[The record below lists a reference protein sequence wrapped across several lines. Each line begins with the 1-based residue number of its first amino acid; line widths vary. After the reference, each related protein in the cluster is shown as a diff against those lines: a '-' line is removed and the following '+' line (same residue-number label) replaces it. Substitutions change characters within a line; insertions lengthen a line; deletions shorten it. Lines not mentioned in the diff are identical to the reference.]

1 MSLNHAHDYDDDEG
15 NYAASHHARWH
26 QGGKPLP
33 VCPKCHS
40 AQIETRNR
48 ARKLGGVIGTV
59 SGAAGA
65 IIVAASKARA
75 ASSLVG
81 GPASLTFSCM
91 ASAVAAALA
100 SGAASGTT
108 GVKIGEVIDEKILNN
123 YLCHHCSHTFSL
135 KHS

>member
-1 MSLNHAHDYDDDEG
+1 MSPNRAHAYDDEEDSDTSSH
-15 NYAASHHARWH
+15 YAQWH
-26 QGGKPLP
+26 QGGMPLP

-40 AQIETRNR
+40 SQIETRNR
-48 ARKLGGVIGTV
+48 ARKLGGVIGSV

-65 IIVAASKARA
+65 MIVAASKARA
-75 ASSLVG
+75 AAGLLG
-81 GPASLTFSCM
+81 GPAGLTFGCM

-100 SGAASGTT
+100 SAAASGTT

-123 YLCHHCSHTFSL
+123 YLCHSCGHTFSL